1 MADGLTRE
9 AQGSTRATA
18 CAEIAAL
25 ESVCER
31 IAQPVLGH
39 HVVWRRVGS
48 GPPLVLLHGGHG
60 SWLHWARVI
69 PELSSSFSLW
79 MPDMPGYGE
88 TTLTPTGGLTE
99 LVAQL
104 RQCLDAL
111 LGAHTPILL
120 GGFSFGGLVS
130 AQLAAQREHVQRLV
144 LIGPAGHGGPRRQT
158 VSPMP
163 WRHLDPDHDPVQW
176 ANRMRHNLLAQMLHS
191 EAAVDA
197 LAMEI
202 QWRGCLNTRF
212 RSKPFSRSAALAPAL
227 GRYPGEVLT
236 LWAEHDVTAVPHDMT
251 DGVAPDGAPRRQR
264 VVGGAGHWLMHESPS
279 TTARLMKRGLG
290 VE

>member
-1 MADGLTRE
+1 MADGLDRE
-9 AQGSTRATA
+9 APGSARLAA
-18 CAEIAAL
+18 CAQISAL
-25 ESVCER
+25 ESSCDR
-31 IAQPVLGH
+31 ITQPILGQH
-39 HVVWRRVGS
+39 MVWRRVGS

-88 TTLTPTGGLTE
+88 STLTPTGGLIE

-104 RQCLDAL
+104 RQGLDAL
-111 LGAHTPILL
+111 LGARTPIRL

-130 AQLAAQREHVQRLV
+130 AQLAAQRGHVERLV

-158 VSPMP
+158 ISPLP
-163 WRHLDPDHDPVQW
+163 WRDLDPDADPFGW

-191 EAAVDA
+191 EAAVDG

-202 QWRGCLNTRF
+202 QWRGCMNTRF
-212 RSKPFSRSAALAPAL
+212 RSKPFSRSAALAAAL
-227 GRYPGEVLT
+227 DARHGGT
-236 LWAEHDVTAVPHDMT
+236 LEIWAEHDVTAAPHGMVTRPVPNGT
-251 DGVAPDGAPRRQR
+251 SRRGLI
-264 VVGGAGHWLMHESPS
+264 VGGAGHWLMHECPA
-279 TTARLMKRGLG
+279 TTAVLMKHGFG
-290 VE
+290 VD